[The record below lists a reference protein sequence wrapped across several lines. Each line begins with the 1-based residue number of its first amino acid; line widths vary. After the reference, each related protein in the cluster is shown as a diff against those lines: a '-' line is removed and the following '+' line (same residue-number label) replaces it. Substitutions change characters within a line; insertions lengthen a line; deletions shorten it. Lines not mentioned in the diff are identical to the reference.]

1 MGRHLRDTDILKLV
15 ELLDGW
21 KGALTWDA
29 LGEASLRAIGIS
41 PTRQTL
47 SRIVRIQDA
56 FAAAKAR
63 IREGGGEER
72 KLPHSIKLAA
82 DRIARLENENA
93 RLSRENAAL
102 LEQFV
107 VWQYNA
113 YVKGMTQAE
122 LSRPLPKVDRAVT
135 VPLHSGSERASKK
148 SHRHQ
153 PDRT

>member
-1 MGRHLRDTDILKLV
+1 MARHLRDTDILRLV

-21 KGALTWDA
+21 KSPLTWEA
-29 LGEASLRAIGIS
+29 LSEASLRVIGVN

-47 SRIVRIQDA
+47 SRIVRIQEA

-63 IREGGGEER
+63 IRAGDGVDR
-72 KLPHSIKLAA
+72 KVPHSIKLAA
-82 DRIARLENENA
+82 DRIARLQNENA
-93 RLSRENAAL
+93 RLSRENTAL

-135 VPLHSGSERASKK
+135 VHLHSG
-148 SHRHQ
+148 
-153 PDRT
+153 

>member
-1 MGRHLRDTDILKLV
+1 MGRHLRDIDILRLV

-29 LGEASLRAIGIS
+29 LSEASLRAIGLS

-47 SRIVRIQDA
+47 SRIVRVQDA

-63 IREGGGEER
+63 IKAGEGEDR
-72 KLPHSIKLAA
+72 KVPHSIKLAA

-122 LSRPLPKVDRAVT
+122 LNRPLPKVDRAVT
-135 VPLHSGSERASKK
+135 IPLESRSGGSSARV
-148 SHRHQ
+148 R
-153 PDRT
+153 RR

>member
-1 MGRHLRDTDILKLV
+1 M

-21 KGALTWDA
+21 KGTLTWDA
-29 LGEASLRAIGIS
+29 LSEASLRAIGMN

-63 IREGGGEER
+63 IRVGDGEVR
-72 KLPHSIKLAA
+72 KVPHSIKLAA

-122 LSRPLPKVDRAVT
+122 LNRPLPKVDRAVT
-135 VPLHSGSERASKK
+135 IPLELRSQVVPARA
-148 SHRHQ
+148 R
-153 PDRT
+153 RR